1 MPHIIIKLWTGKPED
16 KKRQLAEEIK
26 KMTMDILG
34 TPDTSI
40 SVAFEETT
48 PEDWPEKV
56 YGPDIMAKEE
66 TLYIK
71 PGYVP
76 DIFKK

>member
-1 MPHIIIKLWTGKPED
+1 MPHIIVKLWTGKPEG

-56 YGPDIMAKEE
+56 YGPDIIDKED

-76 DIFKK
+76 DILKK

>member
-1 MPHIIIKLWTGKPED
+1 MPHIIVKLWTGKPED

-26 KMTMDILG
+26 KMTMNILG
-34 TPDTSI
+34 TPESSI

-48 PEDWPEKV
+48 PEDWPEKI
-56 YGPDIMAKEE
+56 YGPDIMYKED

-71 PGYVP
+71 PGYIP

>member
-1 MPHIIIKLWTGKPED
+1 MPHIIVKLWAGKPED
-16 KKRQLAEEIK
+16 KKRKLAEEIK
-26 KMTMDILG
+26 KMTMEILG

-56 YGPDIMAKEE
+56 YGPDIMEKED

-71 PGYVP
+71 PGYMP

>member
-1 MPHIIIKLWTGKPED
+1 MPHIIVKLWTGKPED

-26 KMTMDILG
+26 KLTINILG
-34 TPDTSI
+34 TPESSI

-48 PEDWPEKV
+48 PEDWPLKV
-56 YGPDIMAKEE
+56 YGPDIMDKQD